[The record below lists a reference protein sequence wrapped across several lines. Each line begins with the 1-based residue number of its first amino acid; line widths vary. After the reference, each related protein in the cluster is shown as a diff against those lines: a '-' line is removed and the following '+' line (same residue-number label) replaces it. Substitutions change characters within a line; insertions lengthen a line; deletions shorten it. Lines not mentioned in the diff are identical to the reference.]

1 MIKHEKLAK
10 ISQVGEHMT
19 KATGDH
25 FSLFANIL
33 PSRQQNGIDSSL
45 DTSSQQDENDPK
57 KILDAVDVDASGSGV
72 LSKVQSTA
80 VDPLYLSNE
89 GSLNMIRGFFSSFRS
104 SIYLDASNYKE
115 FYIHQRG
122 KKRKLLH
129 SNLENQGNGLT
140 ETKAKT
146 PEPKIRKAGTKRI
159 E

>member
-1 MIKHEKLAK
+1 
-10 ISQVGEHMT
+10 MT
-19 KATGDH
+19 ASDD
-25 FSLFANIL
+25 IE
-33 PSRQQNGIDSSL
+33 RQQNGIDSSL

-72 LSKVQSTA
+72 LSKVQSAT

-104 SIYLDASNYKE
+104 SIYLDTSNYKE
-115 FYIHQRG
+115 FHIHQRG

-129 SNLENQGNGLT
+129 SNLENQENGLT

-146 PEPKIRKAGTKRI
+146 PEPKIHKAGTKRI